1 MSTMNSIFPHLL
13 TVAAATAVFT
23 GCSFLKPATST
34 ARFFVLT
41 PLASTG
47 AVAAA
52 SSASLAL
59 GVGKVK
65 LPDYLFNT
73 SLAVRKGA
81 SEIEYSPSILWAE
94 RLDTGFQRVLAANLA
109 NVLATDRVQLSTWQ
123 SAAVSAE
130 VYVTIEQF
138 DVDSA
143 GRGVLVA
150 RWRLLAPGGDKPLA
164 AGETRLTR
172 AGPPPGSDPAGAV
185 ATLSGLLE
193 EMSRQLAQ
201 TIRSAGALPHAVS
214 K

>member
-1 MSTMNSIFPHLL
+1 MSTMNSISPALL
-13 TVAAATAVFT
+13 AVAAATVLFT

-34 ARFFVLT
+34 ARYFVLT

-47 AVAAA
+47 SVAAA
-52 SSASLAL
+52 SAESLAL

-65 LPDYLFNT
+65 LPDYLFNS
-73 SLAVRKGA
+73 SLAVREGA

-109 NVLATDRVQLSTWQ
+109 KSLATDRVQLSTWQ
-123 SAAVSAE
+123 SAAVSVE

-143 GRGVLVA
+143 GSGVLVA
-150 RWRLLAPGGDKPLA
+150 RWRLLAPGGDKTLA
-164 AGETRLTR
+164 AGETRLNR

-185 ATLSGLLE
+185 ETLSGLLE
-193 EMSRQLAQ
+193 EMSRQLAR
-201 TIRSAGALPHAVS
+201 TIRAAGALPDAVS

>member
-1 MSTMNSIFPHLL
+1 MSTMNSISPHLL
-13 TVAAATAVFT
+13 AVAAATILFS

-34 ARFFVLT
+34 ARYFVLT

-47 AVAAA
+47 AVESA
-52 SSASLAL
+52 SSASIAL

-65 LPDYLFNT
+65 LPDYLFNS
-73 SLAVRKGA
+73 SLAIRKGT

-109 NVLATDRVQLSTWQ
+109 CALATDRVQLSNWER
-123 SAAVSAE
+123 AAVSVEA
-130 VYVTIEQF
+130 YVTIEQF
-138 DVDSA
+138 DVDSV

-150 RWRLLAPGGDKPLA
+150 RWRLLAPGGDQPLA
-164 AGETRLTR
+164 AGETRLDR
-172 AGPPPGSDPAGAV
+172 AGPPPGSEPAGAV

-201 TIRSAGALPHAVS
+201 TIRAAGVLSDAVS